1 MSRADSAIPKDES
14 EEGSYSTIFKN
25 EVIVKLF
32 VITFASFTAKSIYNG
47 AVFSAYIFLLMNRQN
62 MAVGFLA
69 GMSGLIGMIMAPIVG
84 IISDKWDR
92 TQFLR
97 SSAFFGFVAVVVA
110 AYAVSKNSYTLIL
123 GSEIVWGFFWAIF
136 TPTCDTLVADYTEEG
151 QRSKYYT
158 VTQGLKNITGAMGPL
173 TALALFLN
181 FGNVWDIAICRKV
194 MYVGLGLFIIPLT
207 MLVFFKT
214 GDRSSSPSQGEYGS
228 VSQTEDVEGQDDKM
242 LEMSSHLKSVFSETE
257 VSNESVEIDSL
268 VEMREREF
276 AEINQSLEAGSGGV
290 QSRAHYIYGD
300 ILLVPAAVAMG
311 DVITGLASGMTIK
324 FMPIF
329 MLDLLN
335 LSPDKVQIVYTAS
348 PLMIVGATIVV
359 QRLSKTLGRAWA
371 TVLAKSIGTSLLLLL
386 SYQAHLYILHSQEW
400 AKGHSDHPWYCSVPA
415 ILAVFLIRTVIMN
428 TTKPLTRSIIMDAV
442 PKQQRG
448 RWQGLESINAAT
460 WAGSAVVGG
469 ILIDRY
475 GYVGIF
481 VTTAIMQ
488 ICSMLPIIW
497 IASLVPAE

>member
-1 MSRADSAIPKDES
+1 MPS
-14 EEGSYSTIFKN
+14 EEEGEDAGYSAIFKN

-47 AVFSAYIFLLMNRQN
+47 AVFSAYIFLLMNHAN
-62 MAVGFLA
+62 SAVGFIA

-84 IISDKWDR
+84 MISDKWDR

-97 SSAFFGFVAVVVA
+97 TSASFGFIAVVVA
-110 AYAVSKNSYTLIL
+110 AYAVSKNDYSLIL
-123 GSEIVWGFFWAIF
+123 CSEIVWGFFWAIF

-173 TALALFLN
+173 TALVLFLN
-181 FGNVWDIAICRKV
+181 FGNYWDIAICRKV
-194 MYVGLGLFIIPLT
+194 MYVGLVLFIVPLT

-214 GDRSSSPSQGEYGS
+214 GDRSSSPNQGEYGS
-228 VSQTEDVEGQDDKM
+228 VSQTEDIESQDDKM

-257 VSNESVEIDSL
+257 VADDLVEKDSL
-268 VEMREREF
+268 VETREREF
-276 AEINQSLEAGSGGV
+276 AEINQALDAGSENA
-290 QSRAHYIYGD
+290 QSRAYYIWGD
-300 ILLVPAAVAMG
+300 ILLVPAAIATG

-329 MLDLLN
+329 MLDLLR

-348 PLMIVGATIVV
+348 PLMIVGATIAL

-371 TVLAKSIGTSLLLLL
+371 TVLAKSIGTSLLLVL
-386 SYQAHLYILHSQEW
+386 SYQAHLYILHSREW
-400 AKGHSDHPWYCSVPA
+400 EQGRGQHPWYCSVPS
-415 ILAVFLIRTVIMN
+415 ILAVFLVRTVVMN

-442 PKQQRG
+442 PKEQRG

-460 WAGSAVVGG
+460 WAGSAVLGG

-475 GYVGIF
+475 GFVGVF
-481 VTTAIMQ
+481 VTTAFMQ
-488 ICSMLPIIW
+488 ICSMLPVIW